1 MRSILVVLGVAALE
15 ASAGTLSSLTVEGYF
30 DNNEVPEARVAGA
43 GETVEI
49 PFAGSWFDSGS
60 CALYVDDVLVAES
73 DGAER
78 TYALSGVEGAHE
90 SHQLVLKSADGVW
103 RKVITLFP
111 YEGYCCLLSSLET
124 GNRRIDARPAGTLR
138 RLKTEEQVD
147 IAWSGIW
154 NDLADRAV
162 VKLYRGSG
170 TDGEHLGDLVV
181 QDGRVEGD
189 LPFGSYLSS
198 LPLGRYTLTH
208 FDGVETLQA
217 EIEICGG
224 GVVLLLR

>member
-1 MRSILVVLGVAALE
+1 MRSILVVLCVAALE
-15 ASAGTLSSLTVEGYF
+15 ASAGTLSSLTVGGYF
-30 DNNEVPEARVAGA
+30 DNNEVPEVRVAGA

-49 PFAGSWFDSGS
+49 SFAGSWFGSGS

-73 DGAER
+73 DGPEL
-78 TYALSGVEGAHE
+78 TYALSGAEGTHE
-90 SHQLVLKSADGVW
+90 SHQLVLMSADGAW
-103 RKVITLFP
+103 RKVVTLFP
-111 YEGYCCLLSSLET
+111 HEGYRCLLSSLET
-124 GNRRIDARPAGTLR
+124 GNRRLDARPAGTLR

-154 NDLADRAV
+154 NELADRVV

-170 TDGEHLGDLVV
+170 TEGEHIADLVV

-189 LPFGSYLSS
+189 LPFGTYLSS

-217 EIEICGG
+217 EIEIRGG